1 MIRRFISKPLR
12 QPLPPVLPAAAGR
25 LPLDLPH
32 RDLMGGRPAIRLEG
46 SRKQVLETG
55 RTRMLVAAMSF
66 TLAFALIGGR
76 LVDLGLMS
84 TEHEPSLA
92 RSLASDA
99 LETGRAKLADRTG
112 VVPAPTIPTASLH
125 PTPQPTGQTS
135 RKDKGGTYL

>member
-1 MIRRFISKPLR
+1 MSRRFSSKPLPP
-12 QPLPPVLPAAAGR
+12 PLPPVLPAAAGR

-55 RTRMLVAAMSF
+55 RTRLLVAAMSF

-99 LETGRAKLADRTG
+99 LETGRANIVDRNG
-112 VVPAPTIPTASLH
+112 VVLATTMPPASDRKS
-125 PTPQPTGQTS
+125 TGLNS
-135 RKDKGGTYL
+135 SH

>member
-1 MIRRFISKPLR
+1 MSRRFSSKPLP

-55 RTRMLVAAMSF
+55 RTRLLVAAMSF

-92 RSLASDA
+92 RSLASDRSEEHTSE
-99 LETGRAKLADRTG
+99 LQ
-112 VVPAPTIPTASLH
+112 SLMRI
-125 PTPQPTGQTS
+125 S
-135 RKDKGGTYL
+135 